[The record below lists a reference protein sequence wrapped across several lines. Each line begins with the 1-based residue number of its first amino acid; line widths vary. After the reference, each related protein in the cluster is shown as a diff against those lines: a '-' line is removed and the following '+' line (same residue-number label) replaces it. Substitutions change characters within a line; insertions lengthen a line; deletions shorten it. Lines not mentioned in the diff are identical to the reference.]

1 MLLATPAGMR
11 RVGERAV
18 GEVCPMDG
26 SDRGALATGA
36 DPNSWKDTMLV
47 VFLFIPGEGRRV
59 VGAFGRGD
67 ECGSAVGGL

>member
-1 MLLATPAGMR
+1 
-11 RVGERAV
+11 
-18 GEVCPMDG
+18 MDG

-36 DPNSWKDTMLV
+36 DPNSWKDTMLM